1 MPDFWKDSGYAL
13 TGRTAD
19 NRLTATPDLWRA
31 YLMRPELAPI
41 DESCDAERRLHD
53 ALLKNPMQAVSE
65 ERLGGLADPDAVENY
80 RIFLGFRDKV
90 ARADS
95 LEAAYASL
103 FDGTAIRVPPIFIDQ
118 LAALIVRHILGDD
131 APPLEARAGEALF
144 RSQSVTLVEGQVMV
158 ADEEIVQTYATT
170 GGFGNLGR
178 LIAEA
183 QTEMRSISLDVLD
196 EVNAEI
202 YWDRA
207 DRHDTVLN
215 LTFGAA
221 GLDALCRVLEKWVRH
236 FLDIDVSIQPVRRIS
251 DKSWVWY
258 VGFDAEANRLL
269 TTLYNGEELDEGET
283 ERILSLF
290 RIEFRDPQTMR
301 SDIAGKPVYSAIAM
315 TSGKVLRLKP
325 QNLLT
330 NLPLSGNS

>member
-41 DESCDAERRLHD
+41 DESCDSERQLHD
-53 ALLKNPMQAVSE
+53 ALMKNPMQAVSDD
-65 ERLGGLADPDAVENY
+65 RLGQLADSDAADNY

-90 ARADS
+90 SSAGS

-103 FDGTAIRVPPIFIDQ
+103 FDGGAIRVPPIFIDQ
-118 LAALIVRHILGDD
+118 LAALIVRHILGKD
-131 APPLEARAGEALF
+131 AAPLEARAGELLF
-144 RSQSVTLVEGQVMV
+144 RSQNVTLVEGQVMV
-158 ADEEIVQTYATT
+158 ADEEIVQTYATS

-196 EVNAEI
+196 ESNADI
-202 YWDRA
+202 YWERA
-207 DRHDTVLN
+207 ERHDTVLN
-215 LTFGAA
+215 LTFGSA
-221 GLDALCRVLEKWVRH
+221 GLDALCRVLEKWVGH
-236 FLDIDVSIQPVRRIS
+236 FLAVDVSIQPVRRIS

-258 VGFDAEANRLL
+258 IGFDAEANRLL
-269 TTLYNGEELDEGET
+269 TTLYNGAELDEAEL

-290 RIEFRDPQTMR
+290 RLEFRDPLVMR
-301 SDIAGKPVYSAIAM
+301 SDIAGKPVYCAIAM
-315 TSGKVLRLKP
+315 TSGKLLRMKP

-330 NLPLSGNS
+330 NLPISANS